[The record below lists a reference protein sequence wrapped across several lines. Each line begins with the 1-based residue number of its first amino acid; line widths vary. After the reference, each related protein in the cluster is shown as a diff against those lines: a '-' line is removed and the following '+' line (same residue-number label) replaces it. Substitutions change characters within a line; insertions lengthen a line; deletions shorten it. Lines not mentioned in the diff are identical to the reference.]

1 MKSIRSTATVVLLF
15 CLVWV
20 GCASKPVRWARDTA
34 SVVTNRITG
43 RSDGQASWY
52 GEKFHGRPTA
62 SGETFDQ
69 NALTAAHRNLPFG
82 SVVGVTNMR
91 NGKSVKVRIND
102 RGPFVRGRVIDL
114 SRRAAD
120 QIGMIT
126 AGVVPVRLKVIRR
139 GPG

>member
-1 MKSIRSTATVVLLF
+1 
-15 CLVWV
+15 
-20 GCASKPVRWARDTA
+20 VRWARDTA

-126 AGVVPVRLKVIRR
+126 AAVVPVRLKLIRR